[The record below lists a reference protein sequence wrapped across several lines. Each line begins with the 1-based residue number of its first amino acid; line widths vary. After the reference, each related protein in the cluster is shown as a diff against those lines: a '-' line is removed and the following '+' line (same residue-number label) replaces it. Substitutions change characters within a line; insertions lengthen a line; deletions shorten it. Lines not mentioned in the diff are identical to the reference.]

1 MRTTNPTKEP
11 KQSNNGYLRLTR
23 SLSLRLIASLL
34 CLYTTTLLN
43 AAESPRAQGFISV
56 PGGPVWY
63 EIGGISDIDEL
74 GDEGNRIPLVT
85 LHGGPGGT
93 SCGFTR
99 LYGLESDR
107 PVLRYDQLGTGR
119 SGRPDDISLWTV
131 DRYVDE
137 LHILRQEL
145 GLQQIHLLGHSW
157 GGALA
162 AAYVLEKGTAGIVSL
177 TLSSPLLS
185 SPAWMEDANK
195 LRAQL
200 PAAVQQVL
208 DEHEAAGTTDSE
220 EYAAAT
226 DEFYRRYVRGGERLE
241 PLAACAGAN
250 GNSVIYEYMWGVT
263 EFNATGTLVDFDVTG
278 RLGEID
284 IPVLLIGGEF
294 DEARPERLA
303 EFQGMLPD
311 ARLETIEDAA
321 HGTISRQPEAYRR
334 RLEAFLSE
342 SEAESVSG
350 N

>member
-1 MRTTNPTKEP
+1 MPTSKSLKRLNAHP
-11 KQSNNGYLRLTR
+11 AQPLALPLRLVV
-23 SLSLRLIASLL
+23 ALL
-34 CLYTTTLLN
+34 CVCLN
-43 AAESPRAQGFISV
+43 VFASAAESTRVQGFVMV

-63 EIGGISDIDEL
+63 EIDGISNTDEL
-74 GDEGNRIPLVT
+74 DEEGGKIPLLT

-99 LYGLESDR
+99 LHGLDSGR

-119 SGRPDDISLWTV
+119 SGRPDDMSLWTV
-131 DRYVDE
+131 SRYVDE
-137 LHILRQEL
+137 LHMLRQEL
-145 GLQQIHLLGHSW
+145 GLEQIHLLGHSW

-162 AAYVLEKGTAGIVSL
+162 AAYVLEKGAEGIVSL

-185 SPAWMEDANK
+185 SPAWMEDANY

-208 DEHEAAGTTDSE
+208 DEHEAAGTTDSD

-226 DEFYRRYVRGGERLE
+226 DEFYRRYVRGGDRLE
-241 PLAACAGAN
+241 PPASCAGAG
-250 GNSVIYEYMWGVT
+250 GNDVIYEYMWGET
-263 EFNATGTLVDFDVTG
+263 EFNATGTLIDFDVTH

-303 EFQGMLPD
+303 EFRSMLPD
-311 ARLETIEDAA
+311 AQLETIEGAA
-321 HGTISRQPEAYRR
+321 HGTISRQPEVYRQ

-342 SEAESVSG
+342 AEADGVRSNQPG
-350 N
+350 R